1 MINARYDWHF
11 PEVKNGAAVKNL
23 METFGISE
31 LIAKILVNR
40 GYEEV
45 EQAQAFLRP
54 DIDQLYDPYLLHDMD
69 AAIERIQQAIDHGER
84 IVVYGDYDVDGIT
97 ATAIMTMALE
107 ILGADVDYF
116 VPNRFTDGYGP
127 NLSQYQRLAADG
139 MNLLITVDNGVS
151 GQEPIAWLMAN
162 GVDVIVTDHHELPV
176 TLPEAVAVV
185 HPRHPTG
192 HYPFGGL
199 SGAGVAF
206 KVASALLEVPADEL
220 LDLAAIGA
228 IADVMDIVDENRTIV
243 ALGLENLQQD
253 ARPGLAALLASAGTD
268 PASLDSATIGFT
280 IGPRLNALGRMGDA
294 SLGVRLL
301 LTDDPLEA
309 GKIAAT
315 VEQLNQERRELVD
328 VITAAA
334 LEMGTALDDDPVLV
348 VAGTDWHEGVLGIVA
363 ARLVEQTGKPAIVL
377 NTDAGVLKGSA
388 RSVPAFDIFKALDG
402 HRDLMTAFGGHA
414 SAAGMTVPAENLQPL
429 RDVLRGEANQ
439 QALATAGLP
448 TLQIADTLSG
458 ADFNADNYA
467 ALKILAPFG
476 AGNPEPLFAVPL
488 TGVENVKTMSQDKH
502 LRLTGMTKTRSVPI
516 VAFGRGDLATDLTS
530 HFDELTF
537 VGTMSEN
544 TFNGQTSYQL
554 LTKDVQAVGSSILD
568 WRTNKL
574 TNQLFSQPAHY
585 VFFNQKMYQQAT
597 GFMKAPAQAVWWE
610 DAFNMTSIGTLAM
623 VDLPADLAQL
633 HELLAF
639 VPAQRWAP
647 IFYTKHSA
655 YLQKTPTKAEFGLVY
670 KFAVAHHDVNV
681 RAQLQDLAAYLKID
695 LQVLVLILQVFNE
708 AKFVKI
714 ENGLMNSLPSPAKV
728 ALETMPSYQKF
739 LAKRELEKDLI
750 YSTTAQLD
758 ALLSKLAQP

>member
-11 PEVKNGAAVKNL
+11 PEVKNGTAIKNL
-23 METFGISE
+23 VETFGIPE

-40 GYEEV
+40 GYEDV
-45 EQAQAFLRP
+45 EQANAFLRP
-54 DIDQLYDPYLLHDMD
+54 DIEQLYDPYLLHDMD
-69 AAIERIQQAIDHGER
+69 VAIERIQRAIDQGER

-116 VPNRFTDGYGP
+116 VPNRFNDGYGP
-127 NLSQYQRLAADG
+127 NLSQYQRLAAEG

-151 GQEPIAWLMAN
+151 GKDPIAWLMAK
-162 GVDVIVTDHHELPV
+162 GIDVIVTDHHELPE
-176 TLPEAVAVV
+176 TLPAAVAVV
-185 HPRHPTG
+185 HPRHPAG

-243 ALGLENLQQD
+243 ALGLENMRQD
-253 ARPGLAALLASAGTD
+253 ARPGLAALLASAGTE
-268 PASLDSATIGFT
+268 STTLDSATIGFT

-301 LTDDPLEA
+301 LTDDPMEA
-309 GKIAAT
+309 EKIAAT
-315 VEQLNQERRELVD
+315 IEQLNKERRELVD

-334 LEMGTALDDDPVLV
+334 LAIAATLEDDPVLV

-377 NTDAGVLKGSA
+377 NKEAGVLKGSA

-414 SAAGMTVPAENLQPL
+414 SAAGMTVPAQNLQPL
-429 RDVLRGEANQ
+429 REVLRDEADK
-439 QALATAGLP
+439 QALAEAGLP
-448 TLQIADTLSG
+448 ALKIADTLSG
-458 ADFNADNYA
+458 TDFNAANYE

-488 TGVENVKTMSQDKH
+488 TGVENVKTMSNDKH
-502 LRLTGMTKTRSVPI
+502 LRLTGMTKTRPVPI
-516 VAFGRGDLATDLTS
+516 IAFGRGDLAPDLAS

-554 LTKDVQAVGSSILD
+554 MTKDVKAVGSSVLD

-574 TNQLFSQPAHY
+574 TNQLFAQPAHY
-585 VFFNQKMYQQAT
+585 VFFNNQMYQQAL
-597 GFMKAPAQAVWWE
+597 GFMQAPARPIWWE
-610 DAFNMTSIGTLAM
+610 DAFNMTSIGTMAI
-623 VDLPADLAQL
+623 VDLPTDLNQL

-655 YLQKTPTKAEFGLVY
+655 YLQKTPTKAEFSLVY
-670 KFAVAHHDVNV
+670 KFAASHHDVNV
-681 RAQLQDLAAYLKID
+681 HEQLKDLATYLKID
-695 LQVLVLILQVFNE
+695 LQVLVLILQVFND

-714 ENGLMNSLPSPAKV
+714 ENGLMNSIPSSAKV
-728 ALETMPSYQKF
+728 VLETMPSYQKF